1 MRLGAFPQDI
11 KMNIFQYQNLQII
24 YNNSLKRIAIAKDEE
39 YLSLTLAKFKL
50 FLTLAKIDSDVNR
63 IRVTQEG
70 SEIDI
75 LNLYG
80 NFMLTAHSWNYNSTI
95 TISKK
100 IIDRLIINE
109 DLIELQIND
118 QKKLFIGKKSSD
130 KNSSVV
136 TEEPINSKTVSN
148 YRKSI
153 ENVVK
158 SANSDL
164 FKQKLNLN
172 QPKDDAKGDC
182 IAQCTYSE
190 PEFNMKEHPFNSIE
204 ENLMLP

>member
-1 MRLGAFPQDI
+1 
-11 KMNIFQYQNLQII
+11 MNLFNYQGVQIY
-24 YNNSLKRIAIAKDEE
+24 YNNSLKRVSINKDGEFM
-39 YLSLTLAKFKL
+39 SLTLSTFKL
-50 FLTLAKIDSDVNR
+50 FLTLAKIDSDVDR

-75 LNLYG
+75 LKLYG
-80 NFMLTAHSWNYNSTI
+80 NFMLTAHSRNYNSTI

-118 QKKLFIGKKSSD
+118 QKKLFIGKKPSD
-130 KNSSVV
+130 KKLSLV
-136 TEEPINSKTVSN
+136 TEEPLNSKTVSK

-158 SANSDL
+158 VQIASC
-164 FKQKLNLN
+164 LN
-172 QPKDDAKGDC
+172 K
-182 IAQCTYSE
+182 S
-190 PEFNMKEHPFNSIE
+190 
-204 ENLMLP
+204 